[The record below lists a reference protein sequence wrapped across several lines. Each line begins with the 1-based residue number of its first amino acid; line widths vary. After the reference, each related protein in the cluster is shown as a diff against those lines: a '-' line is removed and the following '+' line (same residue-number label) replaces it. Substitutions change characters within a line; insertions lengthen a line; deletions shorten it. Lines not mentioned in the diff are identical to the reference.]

1 MTFTLNRTLDMTRNI
16 EGAKGKEAI
25 YGWEK
30 QVRDENAEIKQLLDQ
45 QWSERQQKRRAEEM
59 NKKLREASKA
69 GDAETIRA
77 LIEVGVSVNEVSKT
91 YGNSPLHY
99 ACREGRKDAVITLL
113 AAKADANARNS
124 DARTPLHW
132 AASNGTASVI
142 KALVESG
149 ADLNAKN
156 MDGQTPLDVAN
167 FWNNP
172 ETAPILRQL
181 LGYSRRVG
189 IKCEGFQNGVQE
201 HYSVQRVGVYPNT
214 KGWR

>member
-1 MTFTLNRTLDMTRNI
+1 MTLNRD
-16 EGAKGKEAI
+16 GAKGKEAI

-30 QVRDENAEIKQLLDQ
+30 QVRDESAEIKMHLDR
-45 QWSERQQKRRAEEM
+45 QWSERQQKRRLDDL
-59 NKKLREASKA
+59 NKKMREAAKA

-77 LIEVGVSVNEVSKT
+77 LIDTGISVNEVSST

-99 ACREGRKDAVITLL
+99 ACREGRTEAVLVLIR
-113 AAKADANARNS
+113 ARGDVNARNS

-142 KALVESG
+142 RALTDAG
-149 ADLNAKN
+149 ADVNAKN

-172 ETAPILRQL
+172 ETGPALRQVM
-181 LGYSRRVG
+181 GFPRRVG
-189 IKCEGFQNGVQE
+189 VKCEGFQNGVQE

-214 KGWR
+214 KCWR